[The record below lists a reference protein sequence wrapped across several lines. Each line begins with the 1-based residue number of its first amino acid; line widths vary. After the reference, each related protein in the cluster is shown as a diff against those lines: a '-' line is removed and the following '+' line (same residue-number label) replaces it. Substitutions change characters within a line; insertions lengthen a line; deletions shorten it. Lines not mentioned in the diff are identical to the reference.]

1 MFPEMELLPTS
12 LRLSPTEAPLVLD
25 DLAVLPAL
33 VLLEVALL
41 MVAVKEAEQEAQ
53 RSYQE
58 EQTKVVSVAEA

>member
-1 MFPEMELLPTS
+1 MFPAMETRLHFQQSHRMVELPG
-12 LRLSPTEAPLVLD
+12 LD

-33 VLLEVALL
+33 ALLEVALL

-58 EQTKVVSVAEA
+58 EQTKVALVAEE